1 MFLKAAFLFHCLSIK
16 HQHHKHHYSPTP
28 FTIIHLLPLFTTIIH
43 CQTQRH
49 DYTIETKV
57 HSCGQGK
64 TSTVPTIKHY
74 QWSKNS
80 NISMKNQ
87 YSSIK
92 HLHSQQTTNVLHQT
106 PMLTIKPQH
115 FLNETLMLSK
125 DINIYLKKQTKKPP
139 AFSTKHECCP
149 PNTNSHHWYSSPSC
163 CFLSLSW
170 DLWGF
175 TAGILL
181 QLIKT

>member
-1 MFLKAAFLFHCLSIK
+1 MFLKATFLFHCLLIK

-43 CQTQRH
+43 CQTHRH

-106 PMLTIKPQH
+106 PTLTIKPQH
-115 FLNETLMLSK
+115 FSQWNTNVVQRHQHL
-125 DINIYLKKQTKKPP
+125 LKKNKQKKQH
-139 AFSTKHECCP
+139 SQQ
-149 PNTNSHHWYSSPSC
+149 NTNAVHQTPTVTTDIHHLLVV
-163 CFLSLSW
+163 FLSLSW